1 MAVAVVEVA
10 AVAAVAARHL
20 QLRLPARE
28 LALRAVEVAAHLR
41 QALVA
46 DGQPHLLVVDEGVHQ
61 VVALADVVRVD
72 QRLAEP
78 LAEQAAPHRRL
89 ALREDAEERGVLVGL
104 ARLRVDRERAHRAA
118 VEPHELR
125 GLDPLESP
133 LAVRVGVG

>member
-20 QLRLPARE
+20 ELRLPARE

-46 DGQPHLLVVDEGVHQ
+46 DGQPHLLVVDECVDQ
-61 VVALADVVRVD
+61 VVPLANVVRVD

-89 ALREDAEERGVLVGL
+89 ALREDAEE
-104 ARLRVDRERAHRAA
+104 
-118 VEPHELR
+118 
-125 GLDPLESP
+125 
-133 LAVRVGVG
+133 

>member
-1 MAVAVVEVA
+1 VAVAVVEEAAVVVEVA

-20 QLRLPARE
+20 KLRLPARE

-61 VVALADVVRVD
+61 VVALANVVRID

-89 ALREDAEERGVLVGL
+89 ALREDAEE
-104 ARLRVDRERAHRAA
+104 
-118 VEPHELR
+118 
-125 GLDPLESP
+125 
-133 LAVRVGVG
+133 

>member
-46 DGQPHLLVVDEGVHQ
+46 DGQPHLLVVDEGVDE
-61 VVALADVVRVD
+61 VVPLANVVRID
-72 QRLAEP
+72 ERLAEP

-89 ALREDAEERGVLVGL
+89 ALREDAEE
-104 ARLRVDRERAHRAA
+104 
-118 VEPHELR
+118 
-125 GLDPLESP
+125 
-133 LAVRVGVG
+133 